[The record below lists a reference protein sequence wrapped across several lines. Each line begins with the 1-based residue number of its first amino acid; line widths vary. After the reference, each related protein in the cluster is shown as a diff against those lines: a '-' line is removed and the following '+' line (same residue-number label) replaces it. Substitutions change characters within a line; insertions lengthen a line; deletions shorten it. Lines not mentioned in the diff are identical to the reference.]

1 MAGQRRGA
9 VSRGQTKFFISRQ
22 NLLLLASRS
31 REKSG
36 GPGAP
41 GGANTMSVELV
52 LNGRPVVHHGSPE
65 LSVLTWL
72 REEMGILSPKDGC
85 SGEGVCGCCDVLV
98 DGVALPACKLE
109 MQELQGKRLQTLEGF
124 TAAERDAFADAFVL
138 KGGVQCGFCT
148 PGIVVKAKA
157 LLGKN
162 PSPTREQI
170 AGALNAN
177 ICRCTGYKK
186 VVDSIE
192 CAAEALRTG
201 RPVEQARGT
210 GRVGTRHAKYTG
222 REAVLGERVFVA
234 DMKEPGMLFGA
245 LRYSDHPR
253 ARVLRID
260 VAPALAVPGVVRV
273 LTAKDVPGKRH
284 MGSISMDW
292 PVFVAEG
299 ETTCFVGDVLA
310 TVAAETEA
318 VAREAAARIQVEYE
332 VLPPVT
338 DVFEALAPGAP
349 QVNVPGNVLHRAEIR
364 IGDAEGAL
372 ARSAFVTRNRF
383 VTQRVEHAY
392 LEPEATLAL
401 PWQKEGRPGV
411 KVYSCSQGVYEDRH
425 QLALLLDVP
434 KAQVN
439 VVQVQNGG
447 GFGGKED
454 LTTQPHA
461 ALLAWLTGRP
471 AMVRLSRKDSL
482 RMHAKRHP
490 FTMDYA
496 VGCDAQGMLTA
507 LVATMHSDTGAYAS
521 VGLAVIERAVSH
533 SAAAYT
539 VPNVHVTGTAV
550 VTNNAPCGAFRGFGV
565 NQSNFAFESCVDE
578 LCRLG
583 GFDRWKFRWDNALTD
598 GKTTATGQV
607 LESGVGVRKCLEALE
622 PRFRAAK
629 HAGIAAGMKNTGI
642 GCGLPDFSHAKVVVR
657 GPHRVE
663 VHHGWCEMGQGN
675 FTMAVQ
681 TVVEETGVDPAIVE
695 VIVATDEEAEA
706 GMTTGSRGTS
716 LLALSVKAACQGLNQ
731 DLAAGK
737 TLGDL
742 AGKEYRGSWVCDWT
756 VAPGKPPKPG
766 HGIVTHYSYGFAAQ
780 LVELDDTGKITR
792 ITAAHD
798 AGRIMNPT
806 LFEGQ
811 IEGSLHMGLGY
822 ALTEEFPYK
831 DGWPVSLRMSDL
843 GIIKAKDVP
852 PIDVIGI
859 EVPDAVGPYGAK
871 GVGEIGLVP
880 TAAAVANALCALDGV
895 RRTRLPMKE
904 PRALGKKR

>member
-1 MAGQRRGA
+1 M
-9 VSRGQTKFFISRQ
+9 T
-22 NLLLLASRS
+22 
-31 REKSG
+31 
-36 GPGAP
+36 
-41 GGANTMSVELV
+41 VELV
-52 LNGRPVVHHGSPE
+52 LNGQKVVHEGSSE

-72 REEMGILSPKDGC
+72 REERGLLSPKDGC
-85 SGEGVCGCCDVLV
+85 SGEGVCGCCDILV
-98 DGVALPACKLE
+98 GGVALPACKLE
-109 MQELQGKRLQTLEGF
+109 LKDVAGKSLQTLEGL
-124 TAAERDAFADAFVL
+124 AKAERDAFADAFVE

-148 PGIVVKAKA
+148 PGIVIKAKS
-157 LLGKN
+157 LLLKN

-186 VVDSIE
+186 VIDSIE

-201 RPVEQARGT
+201 KPVEQARGT
-210 GRVGTRHAKYTG
+210 GRVGTRHAKYTA

-234 DMKEPGMLFGA
+234 DMKEPGMLYGA
-245 LRYSDHPR
+245 LRFSDHPR
-253 ARVLRID
+253 ARVIRID
-260 VAPALAVPGVVRV
+260 VSEALLTPGVEKI
-273 LTAKDVPGKRH
+273 LTARDVPGKRF

-292 PVFVAEG
+292 PVLVAEG

-310 TVAAETEA
+310 TVAATSEA
-318 VAREAAARIQVEYE
+318 VARQAVDKIRVEYE

-338 DVFEALAPGAP
+338 DVFEALKPGAP
-349 QVNVPGNVLHRAEIR
+349 RVNVEGNVLHRAEIR
-364 IGDAEGAL
+364 IGDAEAAI

-401 PWQKEGRPGV
+401 PWEKDGNPGV
-411 KVYSCSQGVYEDRH
+411 KVFSCSQGVYEDRH
-425 QLALLLDVP
+425 QLAELLDLP
-434 KAQVN
+434 RARVN

-454 LTTQPHA
+454 LTTQTHA
-461 ALLAWLTGRP
+461 ALLAWLTKKP
-471 AMVRLSRKDSL
+471 AMVHLTRKDSL

-490 FTMDYA
+490 FVMDYA
-496 VGCDAQGMLTA
+496 VGCDEAGKLTG
-507 LVATMHSDTGAYAS
+507 LLATLHSDTGAYSS

-533 SAAAYT
+533 SAAAYA

-565 NQSNFAFESCVDE
+565 NQSNFAFESCIDE
-578 LCRLG
+578 LCTLG
-583 GFDRWKFRWDNALTD
+583 GFDRWQFRWDNALAD

-607 LESGVGVRKCLEALE
+607 LESGVGVRRCLEALE
-622 PRFRAAK
+622 GRFRKAK
-629 HAGIAAGMKNTGI
+629 YAGLAAGMKNTGI
-642 GCGLPDFSHAKVVVR
+642 GCGLSDFSHAKVIVR
-657 GPHRVE
+657 APNRVE

-681 TVVEETGVDPAIVE
+681 TVVEETGIDPDFVE
-695 VIVATDEEAEA
+695 VIVETNEEAEA

-716 LLALSVKAACQGLNQ
+716 LLALSVKDACREFKQ

-737 TLGDL
+737 TLAQLVGR
-742 AGKEYRGSWVCDWT
+742 EYRGSWVCDWT

-780 LVELDDTGKITR
+780 LVELDDAGKITR

-843 GIIKAKDVP
+843 GIIKAKDMP
-852 PIDVIGI
+852 PIEVIGI
-859 EVPDAVGPYGAK
+859 EVPDALGPYGAK

-880 TAAAVANALCALDGV
+880 TAAAVANALCRFDGV

-904 PRALGKKR
+904 PKALGKKR